1 MLDWTIWPAASMI
14 NFYYVKMEYRV
25 LYVSCV
31 SIVWNAILS
40 YLAYEWKYEYQTAS
54 TQNKFKA
61 CQYFNIM
68 IFTLHYYFI
77 KSNQDSIFIPYLK
90 TNKIIRSNTH
100 KKISGS

>member
-1 MLDWTIWPAASMI
+1 MLYCHTWPMNENTNI
-14 NFYYVKMEYRV
+14 KQRQ
-25 LYVSCV
+25 LK
-31 SIVWNAILS
+31 I
-40 YLAYEWKYEYQTAS
+40 
-54 TQNKFKA
+54 NKFKA
-61 CQYFNIM
+61 CQSFNIM